1 MLQLAGTGG
10 RIFIMMEHKHD
21 YTEADIIRQNP
32 ALLPGGVGRP
42 RDCTARHRVAV
53 IVPYRDRQ
61 QHLNILLS
69 HLHPMLQRQ
78 QLDYR
83 IYVVEQVCTGGIIWT
98 FPLEICPW
106 HNPPDSTPGKFPLP
120 FLHGVGYFPLSSSP
134 DLSSFFAQRVINPFR
149 DEKIFNPC
157 PKKWILV

>member
-1 MLQLAGTGG
+1 MVRNVQFHRGDSTTLVGAGG
-10 RIFIMMEHKHD
+10 RVFFIDVDHKHD

-42 RDCTARHRVAV
+42 RHCIARHRVAV

-61 QHLNILLS
+61 HHLNILLS

-83 IYVVEQVCTGGIIWT
+83 IYVVEQVI
-98 FPLEICPW
+98 
-106 HNPPDSTPGKFPLP
+106 S
-120 FLHGVGYFPLSSSP
+120 
-134 DLSSFFAQRVINPFR
+134 
-149 DEKIFNPC
+149 
-157 PKKWILV
+157 

>member
-1 MLQLAGTGG
+1 LFNTLQLAGTGG

-83 IYVVEQVCTGGIIWT
+83 IYVVEQVCTGGIIIMDIPPSKYARGIIPRT
-98 FPLEICPW
+98 VPLE
-106 HNPPDSTPGKFPLP
+106 NFPSL
-120 FLHGVGYFPLSSSP
+120 FYMV
-134 DLSSFFAQRVINPFR
+134 
-149 DEKIFNPC
+149 
-157 PKKWILV
+157 